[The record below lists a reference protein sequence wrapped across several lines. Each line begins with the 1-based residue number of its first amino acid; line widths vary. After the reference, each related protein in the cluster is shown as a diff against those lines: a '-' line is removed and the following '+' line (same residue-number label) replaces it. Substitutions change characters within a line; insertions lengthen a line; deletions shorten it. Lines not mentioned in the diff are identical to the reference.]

1 MRPDVQ
7 FSFVAVSQSLGNH
20 FTLEAWRAV
29 LRLGHYLVAT
39 KDLKLTYRKAAA
51 GERCAA
57 WCDSSSCNR
66 GAGESYGGFGFGWP
80 RSGLIAWRVLVPKRL
95 TDSSWGSELISATLV
110 LKAVL
115 ALRIQLRE
123 LSMTFDRPTV
133 VHMDA
138 AAVLLGRQAEHLSR
152 NNRYMAARYAMI
164 REAESALALM
174 YVEILGS
181 LNVADL
187 FSKPLV
193 GAAFRLMR
201 AMALGL
207 RG

>member
-1 MRPDVQ
+1 M
-7 FSFVAVSQSLGNH
+7 
-20 FTLEAWRAV
+20 
-29 LRLGHYLVAT
+29 
-39 KDLKLTYRKAAA
+39 
-51 GERCAA
+51 
-57 WCDSSSCNR
+57 
-66 GAGESYGGFGFGWP
+66 
-80 RSGLIAWRVLVPKRL
+80 PKRL

-164 REAESALALM
+164 REAESALALK